1 MDLLKFFS
9 SKPSPKE
16 VAKDRLQLILI
27 HDRSDVSPEFL
38 EVIKGEILKVLS
50 NYADFDNKDIE
61 VKLTRT
67 EEGEGSSPALVAS
80 IPIKNIKKRL

>member
-1 MDLLKFFS
+1 MDLLKIFS

-27 HDRSDVSPEFL
+27 HDRNDVSPEFL

-50 NYADFDNKDIE
+50 KYADFDNGDID

-67 EEGEGSSPALVAS
+67 DAAEGSSPALVAS
-80 IPIKNIKKRL
+80 IPIKNMRKKI